1 MTDLKRNNLDKSLS
15 PYLLQ
20 HVSNPVWWQ
29 EWSAEVIQNAVE
41 EKKPLFVSVGYA
53 TCHWC
58 HVMAAEAFSDMD
70 TANFLNS
77 HFICIKVDR
86 EQRPDID
93 QFLMQYLA
101 AQSGNGGWPLNVFL
115 TADLRPIYALTY
127 APVHASGAQHS
138 FLSIAKII
146 HDYYEKSAGNIPP
159 FIAGEE
165 QPPVAR
171 EESLV
176 KNLLSYYD
184 SDYGGFGSGPK
195 FPPHSTL
202 LYLLFF
208 SCVENDSAVQTVCR
222 KTLDAM
228 RLRGL
233 NDHLQGGVFR
243 YCVDRQWTIPH
254 FEKMLYDQ
262 AMALWTYALAYKIM
276 GNNEYKKM
284 EESIVRCL
292 DECFADNGLF
302 ISAHDADTEHVEGA
316 TYVWSHAELKDAL
329 TADEFK
335 RFSDSYYINE
345 QGNFE
350 GRIHLIRKND
360 EPLADIEEK
369 LLLQRKR
376 RAQPARDNKIL
387 CGINALVAIA
397 LIQAS
402 HCLEEPQMEEK
413 AVRTVRQLLDLFWD
427 GKALGH
433 SYYNGAR
440 QEQRFL
446 FDAAALLTAI
456 SMLSEDDPSWN
467 PLMNKMAAYVESFR
481 DGEKWVESRAAD
493 FQPVF
498 ASWSDHPVPSSIS
511 LSEMGRTRFALLTGK
526 EIQFKS
532 YRAPHQT
539 DFFNITAMMNN
550 GLFHV
555 VTSKNAVPWS
565 ELPANSLQMRGEP
578 RTDCYRGTCRML
590 PAKDKGN
597 NDI

>member
-1 MTDLKRNNLDKSLS
+1 MPDLKRNNLDKSIS

-20 HVSNPVWWQ
+20 HKSNPIWWR
-29 EWSAEVIQNAVE
+29 EWSSEIIQHAVE
-41 EKKPLFVSVGYA
+41 ENKPLFVSVGYA

-58 HVMAAEAFSDMD
+58 HVMAAEAFLDID

-93 QFLMQYLA
+93 QFLMQYLT

-127 APVHASGAQHS
+127 APVHPTGLQHS
-138 FLSIAKII
+138 FLSIAEKVYE
-146 HDYYEKSAGNIPP
+146 YYENNVDDISP
-159 FIAGEE
+159 FIAREV
-165 QPPVAR
+165 QPAIAG

-184 SDYGGFGSGPK
+184 PDYGGFGNAQK

-202 LYLLFF
+202 LYLLYFL
-208 SCVENDSAVQTVCR
+208 CVEDNPDAQIICH

-233 NDHLQGGVFR
+233 NDHLQGGIFR

-262 AMALWTYALAYKIM
+262 AMALWCYSLAYKVI
-276 GNNEYKKM
+276 GESSYKKM
-284 EESIVRCL
+284 AESIIRCL
-292 DECFADNGLF
+292 EEYFADNGLF

-316 TYVWSHAELKDAL
+316 TYVWSYAELEASL
-329 TADEFK
+329 GPNEFK
-335 RFSDSYYINE
+335 RFCEVYDID
-345 QGNFE
+345 QRGNFE

-360 EPLADIEEK
+360 VPLKDIEEK
-369 LLLQRKR
+369 LLSLRKK

-387 CGINALVAIA
+387 CGINALTAVA

-402 HCLEEPQMEEK
+402 RYLERPELEEK
-413 AVRTVRQLLDLFWD
+413 AAQTIQRLIDLFWD

-433 SYYNGAR
+433 SYYNGAK
-440 QEQRFL
+440 QNQSFL

-456 SMLSEDDPSWN
+456 SMLGETDISWN
-467 PLMNKMAAYVESFR
+467 TLMTTMAAYVESFR
-481 DGEKWVESRAAD
+481 EGEKWVESRAAD
-493 FQPVF
+493 FKQVF
-498 ASWSDHPVPSSIS
+498 ASWFDHPVPSSVS
-511 LSEMGRTRFALLTGK
+511 LAEMGLTRVALLSGK
-526 EIQFKS
+526 ETQFKS
-532 YRAPHQT
+532 YRAPHQA
-539 DFFNITAMMNN
+539 DFFNVTVMMNN

-555 VTSKNAVPWS
+555 ISSKHAVAWS
-565 ELPANSLQMRGEP
+565 QLSPNTLQTRVETE
-578 RTDCYRGTCRML
+578 TDCYRGTCR
-590 PAKDKGN
+590 PRQIK
-597 NDI
+597 